1 MTERIHQQRDR
12 YLARYGIVPGF
23 EAGLHGGPVVTAE
36 IGDVKK
42 EIVHSGD
49 TVNTAARIE
58 AECRPLDVACWC
70 RRSC

>member
-1 MTERIHQQRDR
+1 VTERIHQQRDR

-23 EAGLHGGPVVTAE
+23 
-36 IGDVKK
+36 DVKK